1 MRYCWA
7 WSTGRGR
14 CATLKRRRRRRRRV
28 RVDRCGWRLP
38 WAQRPCCCRCVWGG
52 RRVRVRVRV
61 SMWLEAALGS
71 AAEFLQVHLTRLLLQ
86 PGIWVCYSQAPDLT
100 ACCYSRSPSPPLPA
114 AHLRRYNRCQ
124 SQELPATALQG
135 FVPSYQYF
143 YSGCLPQ
150 DPGISQ
156 GIPGIFLGHPTHLFN
171 ILIF

>member
-1 MRYCWA
+1 
-7 WSTGRGR
+7 
-14 CATLKRRRRRRRRV
+14 
-28 RVDRCGWRLP
+28 
-38 WAQRPCCCRCVWGG
+38 
-52 RRVRVRVRV
+52 
-61 SMWLEAALGS
+61 MWLEAALGS